1 MTADPLTRTP
11 RSPVTDDLVAVGE
24 ALERV
29 SRWIRRATPHGGPNG
44 VALSVLGTVASAGPL
59 RVSDLADRER
69 ISQPGMTSVV
79 NRLVEAGLAER
90 RADPADGRIV
100 LVAATPTGQ
109 TYMDTL
115 RSSRAQ
121 ALVKHLRGLPVRE
134 QRALCASIDGLN
146 ALSAHP
152 IAEEDL

>member
-1 MTADPLTRTP
+1 
-11 RSPVTDDLVAVGE
+11 
-24 ALERV
+24 
-29 SRWIRRATPHGGPNG
+29 
-44 VALSVLGTVASAGPL
+44 
-59 RVSDLADRER
+59 
-69 ISQPGMTSVV
+69 VV

-100 LVAATPTGQ
+100 LVAATPTGR